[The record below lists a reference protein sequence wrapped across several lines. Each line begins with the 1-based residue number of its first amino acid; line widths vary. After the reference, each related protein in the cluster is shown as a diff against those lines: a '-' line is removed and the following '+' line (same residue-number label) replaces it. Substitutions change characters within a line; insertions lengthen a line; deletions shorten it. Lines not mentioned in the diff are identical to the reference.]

1 MYAKIFYIVLGLA
14 STTLVASAGHLRK
27 TEREPVRRLSRSH
40 SAWKYTDHL
49 PRKVVH
55 DMPTTCCGKESM
67 ASVKATIN
75 NIEDKVDHLKKI
87 VSVSASLPGYTK
99 DFWKGHVEH
108 TEDAG
113 LILTDGMGNQ

>member
-1 MYAKIFYIVLGLA
+1 MG
-14 STTLVASAGHLRK
+14 
-27 TEREPVRRLSRSH
+27 
-40 SAWKYTDHL
+40 
-49 PRKVVH
+49 
-55 DMPTTCCGKESM
+55 
-67 ASVKATIN
+67 SVKATIN

-87 VSVSASLPGYTK
+87 VSVIASLPDYTK